1 VALTVERKVVR
12 AGVPFYVGKV
22 VEFGQGKWAMK
33 VKVIWYWPIMRRGVT
48 DEAGSEPQR
57 YRNCMEASWEPSG
70 ERHGWVDK
78 EAAIFSWRDVPA
90 RTRSGHLKV
99 KFISIQGVR
108 TENQV
113 TIPNEAK
120 PHILEYI
127 ALQVEGMDD
136 ERMQNE
142 LDAY

>member
-1 VALTVERKVVR
+1 
-12 AGVPFYVGKV
+12 
-22 VEFGQGKWAMK
+22 M
-33 VKVIWYWPIMRRGVT
+33 
-48 DEAGSEPQR
+48 
-57 YRNCMEASWEPSG
+57 
-70 ERHGWVDK
+70 
-78 EAAIFSWRDVPA
+78 
-90 RTRSGHLKV
+90 